1 MIKEHKHRKTMSL
14 DEFKTKNIFLVG
26 LMGAGKTSVGRLLSR
41 RMGKEFYDS
50 DHVIEDRTGVKIMVI
65 FDIEGESGFRS
76 RERDVIKELVRKKGI
91 VLATGGGSILD
102 SENRQHLKN
111 NGTVIYLHASV
122 GELVRRTNHDSKRPL
137 LRTKNV
143 KKKLDDLY
151 IERDPLYR
159 SIADLIFETKNQ
171 SVAELVSAI
180 SFTINKNVSDCL
192 RKR

>member
-1 MIKEHKHRKTMSL
+1 MSL
-14 DEFKTKNIFLVG
+14 DELQTQNIFLVG

-41 RMGKEFYDS
+41 RMGKVFYDS

-65 FDIEGESGFRS
+65 FDIEGETGFRS
-76 RERDVIKELVRKKGI
+76 RERDVIKELVGKKGI

-111 NGTVIYLHASV
+111 NGIVIYLHASV
-122 GELVRRTNHDSKRPL
+122 GELVRRTNNDSKRPL

-143 KKKLDDLY
+143 KAKLEGLY

-171 SVAELVSAI
+171 SVAELVQRVTFSI
-180 SFTINKNVSDCL
+180 KKNRSSCL

>member
-14 DEFKTKNIFLVG
+14 DELQTQNIFLVG

-41 RMGKEFYDS
+41 RMGKVFYDS

-65 FDIEGESGFRS
+65 FDIEGETGFRS
-76 RERDVIKELVRKKGI
+76 RERDVIKELVGKKGI

-111 NGTVIYLHASV
+111 NGIVIYLHASV
-122 GELVRRTNHDSKRPL
+122 GELVRRTNNDSKRPL

-143 KKKLDDLY
+143 KAKLEGLY

-171 SVAELVSAI
+171 SVAELVQRVTFSI
-180 SFTINKNVSDCL
+180 KKNRSSCL